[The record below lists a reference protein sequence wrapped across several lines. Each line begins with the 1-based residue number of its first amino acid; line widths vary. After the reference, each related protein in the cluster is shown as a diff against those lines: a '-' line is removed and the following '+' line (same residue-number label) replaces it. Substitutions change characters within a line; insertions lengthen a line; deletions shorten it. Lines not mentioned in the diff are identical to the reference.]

1 MSMFPTPLEET
12 FGRGGEEISEISLFP
27 EAGEARS
34 DLAKFGTFPIL
45 IG

>member
-12 FGRGGEEISEISLFP
+12 FGRAENSEISLFP